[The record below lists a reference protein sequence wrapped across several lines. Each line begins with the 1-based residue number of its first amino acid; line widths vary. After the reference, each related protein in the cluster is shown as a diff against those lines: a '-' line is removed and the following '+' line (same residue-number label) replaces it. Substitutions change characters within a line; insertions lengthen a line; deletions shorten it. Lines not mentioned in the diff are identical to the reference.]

1 MMPQPLYVA
10 RHGVFVALAAAVIS
24 AWLTHRSGNPLDVSL
39 MRSVFVFVLFTG
51 LGFGAE
57 AVIATA
63 PRRSREPA
71 LHDHPARPHRPEPST
86 EPNEDEVNQ

>member
-1 MMPQPLYVA
+1 VTSQPLYVA
-10 RHGVFVALAAAVIS
+10 RYGVFLALGAAIIC
-24 AWLTHRSGNPLDVSL
+24 AWLTHRSGNALDVSL

-57 AVIATA
+57 AVIVTA
-63 PRRSREPA
+63 PRRIREPA
-71 LHDHPARPHRPEPST
+71 PHGHSVRPHRTEPST